1 MILKTIS
8 DLIFLIGSIAYML
21 GLIAD
26 MVSSEGKLEKW
37 KWFQHKDG
45 TFNALPY
52 IVVNLAIFASGLLLS
67 YWHLPLAAVR
77 IIAGGLFIFAGIRRI
92 IQAKRNMQVEK
103 VNK

>member
-45 TFNALPY
+45 TFNEIGRAH
-52 IVVNLAIFASGLLLS
+52 V
-67 YWHLPLAAVR
+67 
-77 IIAGGLFIFAGIRRI
+77 
-92 IQAKRNMQVEK
+92 
-103 VNK
+103 